1 MSRSARSSSS
11 SCSCDDQV
19 AARAYAELG
28 EDVTEAELDRLGA
41 DVQLTR
47 DLLVRH
53 ALRAV
58 LREGDDPFRRG
69 PGSEAVQER
78 AIEALLVLTLRGRG
92 RRMQATACG
101 ERGTEPC
108 ARTHRACPRPRQ
120 AGCAKAQGLVRGPPP
135 PLIYLCPPA
144 AT

>member
-1 MSRSARSSSS
+1 
-11 SCSCDDQV
+11 V

-69 PGSEAVQER
+69 LGSEVVQER
-78 AIEALLVLTLRGRG
+78 AIEVWLVITLRGRG
-92 RRMQATACG
+92 RRMQAGARG
-101 ERGTEPC
+101 EPGTEPC
-108 ARTHRACPRPRQ
+108 APTHRSPPGRARPDAQKRRFWR
-120 AGCAKAQGLVRGPPP
+120 AGRRRP
-135 PLIYLCPPA
+135 
-144 AT
+144 